1 MVPRTVRRHCENLVA
16 DLGVSAPLDMPALRS
31 AVSRITGRPVAVR
44 VMNMPPG
51 GPYGFFATLNGRDLV
66 FVTAGASADHR
77 NHVELH
83 ELAHILLGHH
93 GVEMPTAGVTD
104 LVPDLDPALV
114 ERLLTRDGY
123 DDEAEREAELLATMI
138 ACAATDWT
146 PQQRRNVPATDAPI
160 VDRIERDL
168 STWS

>member
-1 MVPRTVRRHCENLVA
+1 MVPNAVRRHCENLVVE
-16 DLGVSAPLDMPALRS
+16 LGVSAPLDMPALRS

-44 VMNMPPG
+44 VLDMPPG
-51 GPYGFFATLNGRDLV
+51 GPYGFFATLDGRDIV
-66 FVTAGASADHR
+66 HVTSGASADHR

-93 GVEMPTAGVTD
+93 GVEMPTAGVMD

-114 ERLLTRDGY
+114 ERLLARDGY
-123 DDEAEREAELLATMI
+123 DDQAEREAELLATMI

-146 PQQRRNVPATDAPI
+146 PEQRRNVPASDASI
-160 VDRIERDL
+160 IAERIEHDL
-168 STWS
+168 SAW